1 MGVEPRGEMRA
12 MSASV
17 ILPPFRLVI
26 VGHVDHGKSSL
37 LGRLL
42 ADTGSLP
49 EGKLEAMR
57 AMSERRGM
65 AFEWAFALDAFQA
78 ERDQTVTIDAAHVW
92 FKTPARRYVVVDAPG
107 HREFIKN
114 MVSGASSAEAALLV
128 VDAKEGVR
136 EQSRRHGYLLSLI
149 GVRQVVV
156 ALNKMDLVD
165 FDEAR
170 FGAVAGEIGAYLT
183 ALGLHVAHIVPAS
196 ARGGDNVV
204 ARSAAMPWYAGPTL
218 VEALDALAPSA
229 TIVNAPLRFPIQD
242 IYHFDERRILAGR
255 IESGRLEVGDTLL
268 FSPSNKT
275 ARVISIERWNA
286 SPRDFAEAGESIGV
300 RLDEQLFIERGA
312 MASHVDSPPIESNVF
327 RARLFWLGRAPL
339 ELGRRYRLRLATRE
353 APVEVQS
360 IERLIDVDALEA
372 RPPTG
377 PTATVERNGIAEVV
391 LRSPAML
398 ALDTYAMLP
407 RTGRCVLIDG
417 DDIAGGG
424 QISMEGY
431 PDQRALITAR
441 STNIQAVGHRIG
453 RSERWR
459 RNAHK
464 GGVVW
469 LTGLSGAGKSTIAIE
484 VEAELFRRG
493 YQVYVLD
500 GDNVRAGLNANLGFA
515 PEDRAENIRRVGE
528 VAALFADA
536 GVLVISAFI
545 SPYRSDRERARAA
558 AERIDPHAFQEIYI
572 SAPLAVCEARDP
584 KGLYARA
591 RKGEIR
597 EFTGVSAPYEP
608 PDRPD
613 LVIDTAKQS
622 IEASVAALVAH
633 IETRFDSGRS

>member
-1 MGVEPRGEMRA
+1 
-12 MSASV
+12 MSTS
-17 ILPPFRLVI
+17 PPFRLVI

-37 LGRLL
+37 IGRLL

-57 AMSERRGM
+57 AMSDKRGM

-78 ERDQTVTIDAAHVW
+78 ERDQTITIDAAHVW
-92 FKTPARRYVVVDAPG
+92 FKSPARPYVVVDAPG

-128 VDAKEGVR
+128 VDVKEGVR

-165 FDEAR
+165 FDAAR
-170 FGAVAGEIGAYLT
+170 YQAVAGEIATYLK
-183 ALGLHVAHIVPAS
+183 ALGLEIAGMVPTS
-196 ARGGDNVV
+196 ARGGDNIVT
-204 ARSAAMPWYAGPTL
+204 RSAAMPWYAGPTL
-218 VEALDALAPSA
+218 LAALDTLKSSA
-229 TIVNAPLRFPIQD
+229 TLADAPLRLPIQD
-242 IYHFDERRILAGR
+242 VYHFDQRRILAGR
-255 IESGRLEVGDTLL
+255 IESGRLKLGDTLL
-268 FSPSNKT
+268 FSPSNKL
-275 ARVISIERWNA
+275 ARVTSIERWNA
-286 SPRDFAEAGESIGV
+286 PPRDSAEAGESIGIQ
-300 RLDEQLFIERGA
+300 LSEQLFIERGA
-312 MASHVDSPPIESNVF
+312 IASHVEQPPIETNVF

-339 ELGRRYRLRLATRE
+339 QLDRRYKLRLATRE

-372 RPPTG
+372 KPPASDT
-377 PTATVERNGIAEVV
+377 PALVERNGIAEVV
-391 LRSPAML
+391 LRSSAML
-398 ALDTYAMLP
+398 ALDIYANLP
-407 RTGRCVLIDG
+407 PTGRFVLVD
-417 DDIAGGG
+417 DNDIAGGG

-431 PDQRALITAR
+431 PNQRASITSRA
-441 STNIQAVGHRIG
+441 SNLQAVGHRMG
-453 RSERWR
+453 RAERWQ

-464 GGVVW
+464 GGVIW
-469 LTGLSGAGKSTIAIE
+469 LTGLSGSGKSTIAIE

-545 SPYRSDRERARAA
+545 SPYRADRERARAA
-558 AERIDPHAFQEIYI
+558 AERIDASAFHEIYI
-572 SAPLAVCEARDP
+572 SAPLGVCEARDP
-584 KGLYARA
+584 KGLYRRA
-591 RKGEIR
+591 RKGEIPD
-597 EFTGVSAPYEP
+597 FTGISAPYEP
-608 PDRPD
+608 PDKLD
-613 LVIDTAKQS
+613 LVIDTARQS
-622 IEASVAALVAH
+622 VEASVAALVAH
-633 IETRFDSGRS
+633 IDAHFGLNAR